1 MDVKQAIQ
9 TRRSIRQYKVDEVAD
24 DLIQEILEAGRLA
37 PTGRNTQPQKFYII
51 KSEEDKQKL
60 KEKNIFKQDFV
71 YQSPVIIICCADLD
85 FYNESYGPVSQ
96 ADANL
101 KASRDMGIVSAFMIL
116 QATELG
122 LGSCYIGSMEK
133 EKIKQVLNLPAN
145 YFIPYAIVF
154 GYPDEEPKKRIRKN
168 LEDFIL
174 K

>member
-1 MDVKQAIQ
+1 MDVKKAIE
-9 TRRSIRQYKVDEVAD
+9 TRHSIRKYKADEVTD

-60 KEKNIFKQDFV
+60 KENNIFKQDFV
-71 YQSPVIIICCADLD
+71 YQSPVIIICCADLN
-85 FYNESYGPVSQ
+85 FYNESYGPMSQ
-96 ADANL
+96 ADANF

-133 EKIKQVLNLPAN
+133 EKIKIVLN
-145 YFIPYAIVF
+145 IPQDYVVPYVITV
-154 GYPDEEPKKRIRKN
+154 GYPDEEPQERIRKN